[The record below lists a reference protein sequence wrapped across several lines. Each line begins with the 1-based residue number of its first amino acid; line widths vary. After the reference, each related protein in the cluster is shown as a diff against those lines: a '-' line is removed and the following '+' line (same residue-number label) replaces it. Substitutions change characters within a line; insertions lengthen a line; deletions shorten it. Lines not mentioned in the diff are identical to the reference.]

1 MKSIKITIF
10 LVFFFNFISGQNR
23 EVLILGTA
31 HYSNIKSDSITSDQ
45 KQKELREILNA
56 LKKFNPQQIL
66 VERPSVQ
73 DSIFNTALEYAKKG
87 QKLPKDI
94 DWLLNNEI
102 YQLGIRLA
110 AELHLPQST
119 QGIDWRLPNLNSED
133 HNFASDI
140 EKNYFRYAKSVLSPS
155 IKYEADNGYSEL
167 IYSIHHQFEKYY
179 GIEKNISL
187 KELYLALNDQ
197 KNIEKLYTANRLA
210 ELYLDAKLGAEKTEI
225 GSFRDY
231 KTFRCALNTIKPETK
246 RILII
251 YGAGHTYLLRQL
263 FQFSGQFKLREI
275 NEFIR

>member
-1 MKSIKITIF
+1 MKSIKIAIF
-10 LVFFFNFISGQNR
+10 LVFFFNCIYGQNR

-31 HYSNIKSDSITSDQ
+31 HYSNVKSDSITSNQ

-73 DSIFNTALEYAKKG
+73 DSIFNMAFEYAKKG

-102 YQLGIRLA
+102 YQIGIRLA
-110 AELHLPQST
+110 VELQLPQSV
-119 QGIDWRLPNLNSED
+119 QGIDWRLPNLDSNNHSFK
-133 HNFASDI
+133 NDI
-140 EKNYFRYAKSVLSPS
+140 EKNYFLYAKSVLSPS
-155 IKYEADNGYSEL
+155 IKYKSDKGYSEL
-167 IYSIHHQFEKYY
+167 ISSIHHQFEKYY
-179 GIEKNISL
+179 GLEKNVTL
-187 KELYLALNDQ
+187 KEMYLALNDP
-197 KNIEKLYTANRLA
+197 KNIEKLYTANRLG
-210 ELYLDAKLGAEKTEI
+210 ELYLDTNLGAEKTEI

-231 KTFRCALNTIKPETK
+231 KTFRCALNAIKPETK

-251 YGAGHTYLLRQL
+251 YGAGHTQILRQL
-263 FQFSGQFKLREI
+263 FQFSDQFKLREI

>member
-1 MKSIKITIF
+1 MKSIKITFF
-10 LVFFFNFISGQNR
+10 LVFCFNFMCGQNQ

-31 HYSNIKSDSITSDQ
+31 HYSNIKSDSITSNQ
-45 KQKELREILNA
+45 KQKELREILDA

-66 VERPSVQ
+66 VERPSVE
-73 DSIFNTALEYAKKG
+73 DSIFNAAFQYTKKN

-94 DWLLNNEI
+94 NWLLNNEI
-102 YQLGIRLA
+102 YQIGIRLA
-110 AELHLPQST
+110 VELQLPQSV
-119 QGIDWRLPNLNSED
+119 QGIDWRLPDLDSNN
-133 HNFASDI
+133 NTFKNDI
-140 EKNYFRYAKSVLSPS
+140 EKNYFLYSKSVLRPS
-155 IKYEADNGYSEL
+155 IKYEADKGYSEL
-167 IYSIHHQFEKYY
+167 ISAIHHQFEKYY
-179 GIEKNISL
+179 GIEKNITL
-187 KELYLALNDQ
+187 KEMYLALNDS

-210 ELYLDAKLGAEKTEI
+210 ELYLDTNLGAEKTVI

-251 YGAGHTYLLRQL
+251 YGAGHTQVLRQL